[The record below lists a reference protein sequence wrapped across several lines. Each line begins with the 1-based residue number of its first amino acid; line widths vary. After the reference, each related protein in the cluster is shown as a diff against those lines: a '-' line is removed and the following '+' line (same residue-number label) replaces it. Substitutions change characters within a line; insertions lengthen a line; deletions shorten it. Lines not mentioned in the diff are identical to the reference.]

1 MMSVLIFEPRTP
13 KSLEEMHYYMSDPNK
28 TTLDAMFGIGVTIN
42 GVVTQMKF
50 VQSVYKVDN
59 LLHEYLQV
67 IFCFDSGIKANIA
80 FLKEVCERIGRVLIT
95 DERQVFGAIHYLDKP
110 NNIHCHYMINFVGID
125 GSLYRQKFSVQ
136 HYKCLVN
143 EILAEY
149 NLSPIISY

>member
-80 FLKEVCERIGRVLIT
+80 FLKEVCRVLIT